1 MAANR
6 DERFL
11 MRQRG
16 AGTRDINL
24 TFDLQLPGVPTI
36 SVSPLRPQKTG
47 RSQPDHPNLRATR
60 QTPKLTKAT
69 PKLVAKRTPATAN
82 NTTPRSVVNGNNVK
96 RPETSKSTP
105 ASEAP
110 RHASKVVSPKKRKI
124 DQNLAEG
131 ATEDAEMPPVKRRK
145 KRKSI
150 GQDSIRKKTRAPA
163 LTKKTTQE
171 SKQRTRSKKLEE
183 AHPETAE
190 LAAQKIPPASETPS
204 ASKTIQDPVQVLK
217 VAQVGKEPKRRK
229 RKSIGQN
236 QRPKKTP
243 RLAGQ
248 STIHARPVE
257 VEQQQIPIIADASTK
272 ERSQTVEEPKPQ
284 RRKRNAVTEKLQRRE
299 SPLLIMPSPPSA
311 TDISEALR
319 GNPIPDQPIADIVA
333 AEQPRKRG
341 RKPNAAVRHST
352 EIPKEDPSVALTV
365 LEVPTSQGEPQP
377 QLGEVESKAGET
389 STVLKQVGKKR
400 KPIGQTQKTKKS
412 TTTRPLRAIDPNL
425 NPASE
430 TRRTAATVSTP
441 KPQGGSLSENSPIL
455 SSKEEQAQ
463 AALEPEAS
471 VPPPALKKR
480 GRPKKAQAAS
490 PEHPTDIEPARRKLG
505 HTVPMPDPA
514 IRKRGR
520 PKKTE
525 AASQKEPAQRWSE
538 NEIPTPDPATKT
550 RGWPKKA
557 ENAPQHDP
565 TAIEPALRRLE
576 NEGPTSALA
585 ATKLGR
591 PKKPQLAPQPAETA
605 KTENMHDKVEPAKAP
620 QERKGLVQKVTPASE
635 TPPTEVNQPTNR
647 GAVLALPSRR
657 RTKNIIKSAVQ
668 EIGSGV
674 LPEVSN
680 AASAEPEHRVLSPA
694 PLKKRGR
701 PKKQPTNPSIT
712 KEAPI
717 KLPTSE
723 PPRTK
728 TQSNDGPPKLPP
740 AMVPKLRAKPVTALP
755 FDDDVDDDPLS
766 ECTPLQPTHKPKVN
780 PVNPRTRIRRQAA
793 PNPPNKRGLTVSDH
807 SDLDE
812 APVMNVPKRR
822 AKALDREL
830 IPQEGDGEVVA
841 HLLPREPQ
849 RRPDLGRASSSPRP
863 QHQQNRN
870 EDLESHIE
878 QSFLEEKAL
887 KADLEELQ
895 AQRAQDIAEQRERDL
910 HVHSE
915 RRSANIKKQARA
927 KTDNH
932 SQKLGPNKPMLGVK
946 KKARGLGNLFRT
958 VSGTRKG
965 SRGDIDP
972 DLQGILDQ
980 VRGVGH
986 GGGGGGMTKIF

>member
-1 MAANR
+1 
-6 DERFL
+6 

-24 TFDLQLPGVPTI
+24 TFDLQLPGVPAI
-36 SVSPLRPQKTG
+36 SVSPLRPQKYG
-47 RSQPDHPNLRATR
+47 RSQPDLPNLRATC

-96 RPETSKSTP
+96 RSEISKSTP
-105 ASEAP
+105 ALEAP
-110 RHASKVVSPKKRKI
+110 HHASKVVSPQKRKI

-150 GQDSIRKKTRAPA
+150 GQDSLRKKTRAPA

-171 SKQRTRSKKLEE
+171 SKQKTRSKKLEE
-183 AHPETAE
+183 VRPESAE

-217 VAQVGKEPKRRK
+217 VAQVDKEPKRRK

-248 STIHARPVE
+248 STIHARPVD
-257 VEQQQIPIIADASTK
+257 VEQQQIPIIADGSKK

-284 RRKRNAVTEKLQRRE
+284 RRKRNAVQRRE

-311 TDISEALR
+311 TDISKALR
-319 GNPIPDQPIADIVA
+319 GDPIPDEPVADIVA

-341 RKPNAAVRHST
+341 RKPNAAVKHTT
-352 EIPKEDPSVALTV
+352 EIPKEDPSLPLTV
-365 LEVPTSQGEPQP
+365 LEVPTSQGEPP
-377 QLGEVESKAGET
+377 PELGEVEPKAGET
-389 STVLKQVGKKR
+389 STVLKQAGKKR
-400 KPIGQTQKTKKS
+400 RPTSQIQKIKKS
-412 TTTRPLRAIDPNL
+412 TTTRPLRAIDSNL
-425 NPASE
+425 NPANE
-430 TRRTAATVSTP
+430 TRRIAATVSSP
-441 KPQGGSLSENSPIL
+441 KPQGGSLSENPPIL
-455 SSKEEQAQ
+455 SPKEEQTQ

-490 PEHPTDIEPARRKLG
+490 PEHPTDIEPARRKLE

-514 IRKRGR
+514 IKKRGR

-525 AASQKEPAQRWSE
+525 AASQEAPMAIEAAQRGSE

-550 RGWPKKA
+550 RGRPKKA
-557 ENAPQHDP
+557 EIAPQEDP

-576 NEGPTSALA
+576 NESPTSAPA

-605 KTENMHDKVEPAKAP
+605 KIENMHDKVEPAKVP
-620 QERKGLVQKVTPASE
+620 QKRKGLVQKVTPAGE
-635 TPPTEVNQPTNR
+635 TPPAEVNQPTNG
-647 GAVLALPSRR
+647 GATFALPSRR
-657 RTKNIIKSAVQ
+657 RAKNITKSAVQ
-668 EIGSGV
+668 EIGSEV
-674 LPEVSN
+674 LPEVPN
-680 AASAEPEHRVLSPA
+680 AAIVEPEHRVLSPA
-694 PLKKRGR
+694 PVKKRGR

-717 KLPTSE
+717 KLSTSE
-723 PPRTK
+723 PQT
-728 TQSNDGPPKLPP
+728 TNIQFNDGPPKLPP
-740 AMVPKLRAKPVTALP
+740 AMVSKLRAKLVTALP

-780 PVNPRTRIRRQAA
+780 PINPVNPRTQSRHQAA
-793 PNPPNKRGLTVSDH
+793 PDPPNKHEFTVSDH
-807 SDLDE
+807 SDLYE

-822 AKALDREL
+822 AKALDKEP
-830 IPQEGDGEVVA
+830 IPREGDGEVVPYP
-841 HLLPREPQ
+841 LPRQSQ
-849 RRPDLGRASSSPRP
+849 RRPDIGRSSSSPRP
-863 QHQQNRN
+863 QRQHNQI

-878 QSFLEEKAL
+878 QSLLEENAL

-895 AQRAQDIAEQRERDL
+895 AQRAQDIAEQREQDL
-910 HVHSE
+910 HVQLE
-915 RRSANIKKQARA
+915 RRSANMKKQALA
-927 KTDNH
+927 KTDND
-932 SQKLGPNKPMLGVK
+932 SQKLNQGEPMLGVK
-946 KKARGLGNLFRT
+946 KKARGLGSLFRT

-965 SRGDIDP
+965 SGGDIDP

-980 VRGVGH
+980 VKGVGH